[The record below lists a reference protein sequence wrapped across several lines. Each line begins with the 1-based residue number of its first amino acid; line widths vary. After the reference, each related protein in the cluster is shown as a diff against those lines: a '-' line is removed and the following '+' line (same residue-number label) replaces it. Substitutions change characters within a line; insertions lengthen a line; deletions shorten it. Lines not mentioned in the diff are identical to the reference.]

1 MMRLFKRRDSD
12 PNPHLES
19 VSTLQNEN
27 SIEFGSRLPKPT
39 HQKPYLSTWGKAWD
53 KITRQDSF
61 EQIPYKKPIH
71 PEEIKSKISQED
83 IKKVY
88 EMYKN
93 VSNNTD
99 NSVRNRTTTRS
110 RRNLKCVSDNIE
122 LNQQQFLDYLMLMKP
137 NNDELDKIFDE
148 QKTPKKKT
156 RKSKLKSM
164 FTMSSSS
171 KSDDE
176 SETPFKKMNQ
186 KSSSTDSLTSLL
198 NYIMPKRRQ
207 KSPLG
212 NGKFKSDESGYGS
225 DSTKTTALNSPIGS
239 IKSQTS
245 QEVDTDAEMDKTLVD
260 KYRDVDTGDDTDT
273 ADEEIMDT
281 ETTYTFSKFYAR
293 SPIKSATKKR
303 ARSKSRDDSTKNEI
317 KRRTIKFSPEKDLND
332 LNKNVENMKITEPKP
347 TVLEK
352 EFKCVRL
359 KVKKPEM
366 AGIKI
371 SPSNNGK
378 SYFLTEILPNSVAS
392 KNENLKIGD
401 EVIKANGIRIK
412 GLPYQTAKRHFE
424 PKNNELELVISRTSK
439 PVKKRTNSFK
449 AFLNKPAQIL
459 SPKKN
464 PVKSPRNNN
473 SIPNKTPSKLSLS
486 ISPKTLQTL
495 SPSKSQTPQKS
506 YVGLNDILSMES
518 RVTFSEKPL
527 QKNIK
532 KPPLSPKGTSVSRT
546 PSPGNSPSLYGMRK
560 FSLSNSTRPQITKC
574 LPITNANKTQ
584 NKTVTFIKGP
594 GKKSLGFSIVGGR
607 DSPKGPMGIYVKTIF
622 KDGQASENK
631 TLQAGDEL
639 LSINGTSF
647 KGRSHLEAVA
657 LFKTIKCGQV
667 IVEVANR
674 QGNRTYSQS
683 M

>member
-12 PNPHLES
+12 ANPHLES
-19 VSTLQNEN
+19 VSTLQNEEN
-27 SIEFGSRLPKPT
+27 SIEFGSRLPKST

-53 KITRQDSF
+53 KTTRKDSF
-61 EQIPYKKPIH
+61 EHLPYKKPVH
-71 PEEIKSKISQED
+71 PE
-83 IKKVY
+83 
-88 EMYKN
+88 KN
-93 VSNNTD
+93 VSNTD
-99 NSVRNRTTTRS
+99 NVVRNRTTTRS
-110 RRNLKCVSDNIE
+110 KRNLKCVSDNIE
-122 LNQQQFLDYLMLMKP
+122 LNQQQFLDYLMPMKP
-137 NNDELDKIFDE
+137 NNDELDKIFDD
-148 QKTPKKKT
+148 QPKKKT
-156 RKSKLKSM
+156 RKSKLKSI
-164 FTMSSSS
+164 FTMSS
-171 KSDDE
+171 KSDE
-176 SETPFKKMNQ
+176 SETPFKRMK

-198 NYIMPKRRQ
+198 NYR
-207 KSPLG
+207 
-212 NGKFKSDESGYGS
+212 YGS

-260 KYRDVDTGDDTDT
+260 KYRDVDTGD
-273 ADEEIMDT
+273 EEIMDT
-281 ETTYTFSKFYAR
+281 AETKYTFSKFYAR

-303 ARSKSRDDSTKNEI
+303 ARSKSRDDLTKNET

-332 LNKNVENMKITEPKP
+332 LNKNVENLKITEPKPP

-359 KVKKPEM
+359 KLKKPEM

-371 SPSNNGK
+371 SPSDNGQ
-378 SYFLTEILPNSVAS
+378 SYFLSEILPNSVAS

-412 GLPYQTAKRHFE
+412 GLPYQTAKKHFL
-424 PKNNELELVISRTSK
+424 PKNNELELVVSRIPK
-439 PVKKRTNSFK
+439 PTKKRTNSFK
-449 AFLNKPAQIL
+449 AFFL
-459 SPKKN
+459 SPKKDS
-464 PVKSPRNNN
+464 VKSPPNSN
-473 SIPNKTPSKLSLS
+473 SILNKSPSKLSLS
-486 ISPKTLQTL
+486 TSKSSTICPPKTLQTF

-527 QKNIK
+527 QKPKIFKSPSPLK
-532 KPPLSPKGTSVSRT
+532 KPPFSPKESSVSRT
-546 PSPGNSPSLYGMRK
+546 PSPGNSPSSLYGMRK
-560 FSLSNSTRPQITKC
+560 FSLSNSTRPQISKC
-574 LPITNANKTQ
+574 LPISNSNKTP

-607 DSPKGPMGIYVKTIF
+607 DSPRGPMGIYVKTIF
-622 KDGQASENK
+622 KDGQASEK
-631 TLQAGDEL
+631 KILQAGDEL

-647 KGRSHLEAVA
+647 KGRSHSEAVT